1 MDLDNLDYSLRDA
14 AWKKFGDDLSK
25 GTGKAM
31 TMCNWST
38 SQAGELLSIYLDRP
52 ACGHDKWNC
61 YGFTK
66 VGPKTALCKVLRDE
80 PDCPAGLAV
89 NDRMLRAQHRF
100 GTENKKLMRSSDR
113 PKAQSDLY
121 AMESDED
128 RVNVYFA
135 FLRSGAHPRRILPP
149 LTVQE
154 VSLLLSRSPL
164 VRQRTQHISIAST
177 CPK

>member
-1 MDLDNLDYSLRDA
+1 MFADGGARVVRACPLNGNGIA
-14 AWKKFGDDLSK
+14 AKD
-25 GTGKAM
+25 
-31 TMCNWST
+31 
-38 SQAGELLSIYLDRP
+38 
-52 ACGHDKWNC
+52 
-61 YGFTK
+61 
-66 VGPKTALCKVLRDE
+66 
-80 PDCPAGLAV
+80 GL
-89 NDRMLRAQHRF
+89 LRAQHRF

-113 PKAQSDLY
+113 SKAQSDLY

-135 FLRSGAHPRRILPP
+135 FLRSGARPRRILPP